1 MASRKEALET
11 EMYLHKVS
19 RKDLCELLGITYQAL
34 YAKIIGETQFKCD
47 EMFKIKERLGTNKT
61 LEELF
66 S

>member
-1 MASRKEALET
+1 MGKRKKALET
-11 EMYLHKVS
+11 EMYLCDVS

-34 YAKIIGETQFKCD
+34 YAKIIGDTQFKCD
-47 EMFKIKERLGTNKT
+47 EMFAIKERLGTHKP